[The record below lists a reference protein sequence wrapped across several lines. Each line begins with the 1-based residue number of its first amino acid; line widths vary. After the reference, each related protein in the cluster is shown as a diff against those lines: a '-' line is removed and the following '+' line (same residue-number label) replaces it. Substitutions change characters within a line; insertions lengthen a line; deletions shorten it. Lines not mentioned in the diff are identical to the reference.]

1 MNSGKEHGRLPKP
14 ETKTLQ
20 KGATADLR
28 IENLAF
34 GGKGIAREG
43 GMVVFVE
50 QALPGDLVRARI
62 TKRKPQYA
70 EAQVI
75 SIIEPSPERV
85 AARCAVFGTCGGCK
99 WQNFNYAQQ
108 LRYKEQHVAEALRH
122 IGKQQEF
129 AIHPILASPDAWNYR
144 NKMEYSF
151 GQDSDGRIA
160 IGLHHAGD
168 FRRIVNVERC
178 EIQPEPLHRV
188 VELFRNA
195 LNGAN
200 AGWKPA
206 PHFVPYD
213 SYRHTGFLRHLVLRY
228 SHTERTFL
236 VAIITAPGKWPEI
249 EEFSGALFAA
259 FPECRGFTWGTNAGL
274 SDVARIEQARF
285 QGGDGYIEERLGEK
299 TFRISTFSFFQT
311 NTAAARILY
320 DVVRDYAE
328 LSGHETVLDAY
339 CGTGSI
345 GIYVAD
351 RAKQIIGI
359 ELVKEAVW
367 DARENAK
374 RNRAENCTFLAGEM
388 RDVLQMLPQTMNV
401 KFDRVIVDPPRG
413 GMDKKALRLLIGLR
427 APLLVYVSCNPATLS
442 RDAVTLSEAGYR
454 IEDVQPVDMFPH
466 TYHVE
471 SVIKF
476 RLGPSEGAGHS
487 KSFAN

>member
-1 MNSGKEHGRLPKP
+1 MAE
-14 ETKTLQ
+14 
-20 KGATADLR
+20 LR

-34 GGKGIAREG
+34 GGKGIAREA
-43 GMVVFVE
+43 GMVVFIE
-50 QALPGDLVRARI
+50 KALPGDLVRARI

-70 EAQVI
+70 EAQVV
-75 SIIEPSPERV
+75 SIIEPSEQRV
-85 AARCAVFGTCGGCK
+85 AARCGVFGICGGCK
-99 WQNFNYAQQ
+99 WQNFDYVQQ

-151 GQDSDGRIA
+151 GHGADGRVE

-168 FRRIVNVERC
+168 FRKIVNVERC
-178 EIQPEPLHRV
+178 EIQPEPLHQV
-188 VELFRNA
+188 VEFFRNA
-195 LNGAN
+195 LNGGIAD
-200 AGWKPA
+200 WKPA
-206 PHFVPYD
+206 SPFVPYD

-228 SHTERTFL
+228 SHTEHTFL
-236 VAIITAPGKWPEI
+236 AALITAPGKWPGI
-249 EEFSGALFAA
+249 EEFSRALFAA

-274 SDVARIEQARF
+274 SDVARIERTEFQA
-285 QGGDGYIEERLGEK
+285 GNGYIEEQLGEK
-299 TFRISTFSFFQT
+299 VFRISTFSFFQT
-311 NTAAARILY
+311 NTAAAKLLY
-320 DVVRDYAE
+320 DVVCDYAE
-328 LSGHETVLDAY
+328 LNGHETVLDAY

-351 RAKQIIGI
+351 RAKQIVGI

-374 RNRAENCTFLAGEM
+374 SNGAENCTFLAGEM
-388 RDVLQMLPQTMNV
+388 RDVLQMLPQSMNV

-442 RDAVTLSEAGYR
+442 RDAVTLSEAGYC

-476 RLGPSEGAGHS
+476 RLGQSNGAVQS